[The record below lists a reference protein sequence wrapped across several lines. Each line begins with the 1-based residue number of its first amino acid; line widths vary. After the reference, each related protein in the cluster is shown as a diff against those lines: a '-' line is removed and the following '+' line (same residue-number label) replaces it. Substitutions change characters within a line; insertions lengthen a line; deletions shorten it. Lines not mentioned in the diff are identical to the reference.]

1 MQLLYV
7 TAIFYLVSKLKLK
20 YFQIELFHVIDTIPL
35 DLGMHDSSTILL
47 QLPHPQAIYCI
58 LLSIK
63 SKYGTVTILTL
74 LYMKLSNSNKLQS
87 IITYLHLLHANQN
100 RLNNL
105 TRIRLTLRKST
116 NQNIKTYTL

>member
-1 MQLLYV
+1 METLINMLEGSQTYYILENYL
-7 TAIFYLVSKLKLK
+7 AIV
-20 YFQIELFHVIDTIPL
+20 
-35 DLGMHDSSTILL
+35 SSTILL
-47 QLPHPQAIYCI
+47 QLPHSQAIYCI
-58 LLSIK
+58 LLSII

-74 LYMKLSNSNKLQS
+74 LYMKLSNSNKLRS

-100 RLNNL
+100 RLNNP

>member
-20 YFQIELFHVIDTIPL
+20 YFQIELFHVIDTVL
-35 DLGMHDSSTILL
+35 LVLEMHDSSTILL
-47 QLPHPQAIYCI
+47 LQLPHPQTIYCI

-63 SKYGTVTILTL
+63 SKYGILTL
-74 LYMKLSNSNKLQS
+74 LYMKLSNSNKLRS

-116 NQNIKTYTL
+116 NQNTKTYTL